1 MPKKTIYAEKY
12 RELVNELRRTRKELG
27 ITQVELSKSLGWP
40 QQRLSA
46 VERGARRLDVLE
58 YFLLAEGL
66 GLTPKRALS
75 MVLQLR
81 RKQPDG
87 AGNAA

>member
-1 MPKKTIYAEKY
+1 MPKKTIYAKEY
-12 RELVNELRRTRKELG
+12 RELVNDLRQTRKDLG
-27 ITQVELSKSLGWP
+27 LTQAELSHSLGWP

-58 YFLLAEGL
+58 YFLLAEKL

-75 MVLQLR
+75 MVLKLR
-81 RKQPDG
+81 RK
-87 AGNAA
+87 